1 MKRLLLFL
9 ITLSFAIVPS
19 LSAQVNQSTATLDV
33 SKIRY
38 KINKNIYGQFSEN
51 LGHCIYGGIW
61 VGPNSPIPN
70 IDGIRKD
77 VVEALRRIKV
87 PVDRWPGGCF
97 ADGYNWKDGIGP
109 RRLRPKT
116 TNTSWGNVPDDNA
129 FGTAEF
135 LEFCKLIGCQPYIT
149 GNLGSGTVGELSQ
162 WVEYC
167 NSNDVSSITE
177 LRKKYGHAQA
187 WGVKY
192 WGLGNES
199 WGCGGNM
206 TPEYY
211 SDLVRRYSTFMKD
224 YGKNRVFKIAVGP
237 GGNDYNWTNVVMKDA
252 RQSFDGLSLH
262 YYSFAN
268 EKPATDFTQ
277 KGWFNIIQSTLQ
289 MNTLINKNDSIM
301 NIYDPGKRIALV
313 VDEYGTWY
321 AVQPGTNPA
330 FLYQQNTMRDA
341 VAASCNLNIFNNHCD
356 RVRMAC
362 IAQLVNV
369 LQSMILTDGPKM
381 VLTPTYWVFDLYK
394 VNQNAMMVPIKI
406 NSAEYSFDGESIPAV
421 NASASLDST
430 GTVHVSLCN
439 VDPNSPE
446 VVTFRLESFKGKKI
460 SGRVLTAE
468 KMNAHNT
475 FDNPNAVVPK
485 EFTGYRLDNDSVMTV
500 TMPPM
505 SVVVLS
511 MGGTLEPPPPLKV
524 KNPVE
529 GLNYEYY
536 QGTWQELPNFA
547 LLTPDRKG
555 TIADFTIPKQ
565 NSGQDF
571 GVQYEGYI
579 KLPGTGLYTFSLGSD
594 DGSSLYIDGQLVVSN
609 DGEHA
614 VVFQSGT
621 DYLGAG
627 FHEIK
632 VTYFQAGGGMDLV
645 AGIEGPGVK
654 RGRIPSS
661 MLFREGK

>member
-1 MKRLLLFL
+1 MKRLLVLPV
-9 ITLSFAIVPS
+9 IIFAMAPV
-19 LSAQVNQSTATLDV
+19 LCAHTKESTAVLDAA
-33 SKIRY
+33 KIRY
-38 KINKNIYGQFSEN
+38 KIDKNIYGQFSED
-51 LGHCIYGGIW
+51 LGHGIYGGIW
-61 VGPNSPIPN
+61 VGTKSKIPN

-77 VVEALRRIKV
+77 VVDALRRLHV
-87 PVDRWPGGCF
+87 GVLRWPGGCF
-97 ADGYNWKDGIGP
+97 ADEYHWKDGIGP
-109 RRLRPKT
+109 RALRPKT
-116 TNTSWGNVPDDNA
+116 TNTSWGGVTDDNA

-135 LEFCKLIGCQPYIT
+135 LQFCKLIGCQPYFT
-149 GNLGSGTVGELSQ
+149 GNLGSGSVRELAQ

-167 NSNDVSSITE
+167 NSGGINSMSE
-177 LRKKYGHAQA
+177 LRAKYGHPEP
-187 WGVKY
+187 WDVKY

-224 YGKNRVFKIAVGP
+224 YGKRRLFKIAVGP
-237 GGNDYNWTNVVMKDA
+237 GGNDYNWTNTVMKDA

-277 KGWFNIIQSTLQ
+277 KGWFNILKSTLY
-289 MNTLINKNDSIM
+289 MNTLIDKNDSIM

-341 VAASCNLNIFNNHCD
+341 VAAACNLNIFNDHCD
-356 RVRMAC
+356 RVKMAC
-362 IAQLVNV
+362 IAQTVNV
-369 LQSMILTDGPKM
+369 LQSMILTSGPKM
-381 VLTPTYWVFDLYK
+381 VLTPTYWVFDMYK
-394 VNQNAMMVPIKI
+394 VNENAMMIPIKL
-406 NSAEYSFDGESIPAV
+406 NSAQYVFDGDSIPAV

-430 GTVHVSLCN
+430 RTVHVSLCN

-446 VVTFRLESFKGKKI
+446 VVTFRLDSFKGDKI
-460 SGRVLTAE
+460 SGKVLTAD

-475 FDNPNAVVPK
+475 FDNPNEVVPK
-485 EFTGYRLDNDSVMTV
+485 DFTGYKLESDSVMTV

-505 SVVVLS
+505 SVVVLALK
-511 MGGTLEPPPPLKV
+511 GTVEPPPPLKV
-524 KNPVE
+524 ENPVE
-529 GLNYEYY
+529 GLNYQYY
-536 QGTWQELPNFA
+536 QGTWGQLPNFA
-547 LLTPDRKG
+547 LLSPERKG
-555 TIADFTIPKQ
+555 TIEDFTIPKK

-579 KLPGTGLYTFSLGSD
+579 KLPKTGLYTFSIGSD

-609 DGEHA
+609 DGQHA

-627 FHEIK
+627 FHKIK
-632 VTYFQAGGGMDLV
+632 VEYFQAGGGMALSTS
-645 AGIEGPGVK
+645 IQGPGLAKQV
-654 RGRIPSS
+654 IPKF
-661 MLFREGK
+661 MLYNAGK